1 VRTLKGYEAIEIA
14 EEYDLP
20 LFDLDYRGEVTVEE
34 TKQFIASHR
43 SPQSFALPNW
53 PESDVE
59 GEHLVM
65 QAFHHLLLEKRH
77 PEAKLED
84 VLATLEKTPI
94 HPAAVELALERLV
107 EQNRLNLLSV
117 TKESITYQ
125 IPRTIY
131 FKEEFLVQLDD
142 LICEECAKLD
152 LDGPFHQACLDT
164 LTKFLGEGSF
174 TLKDI
179 TEEVVGRNSSRSARI
194 IRPNLDMQWLSKKA
208 SVAKSRWQ
216 SVIKPLFTRDDDLDD
231 ADDIHA
237 SPPTSKV
244 PSPPT
249 SAFEST
255 PLASSTPAAVAS
267 PGTRSPLSSASAV
280 HADGGGERKAVTKED
295 LIAYLRSIEILDE
308 HGELARLQKERM
320 GLLNRVDLREQEI
333 RQLEKQKAYLEQQC
347 QEMQR
352 DLDTLVNAMQIAKR
366 RTVPGE
372 HVVDATLNQAASDS
386 TAP

>member
-1 VRTLKGYEAIEIA
+1 MSRVRTLKGYEAIEIA

-65 QAFHHLLLEKRH
+65 QAFYHLLLEKRH
-77 PEAKLED
+77 AEAKLDD

-142 LICEECAKLD
+142 LICEDCAKLD

-179 TEEVVGRNSSRSARI
+179 TEEVVGRNSSRSARLT
-194 IRPNLDMQWLSKKA
+194 RPNLDMQWLSKKA

-231 ADDIHA
+231 ADDSQA
-237 SPPTSKV
+237 SSPIGKV
-244 PSPPT
+244 PSPPM
-249 SAFEST
+249 SASEST
-255 PLASSTPAAVAS
+255 PLASSA
-267 PGTRSPLSSASAV
+267 GTRTPLTTASTV
-280 HADGGGERKAVTKED
+280 HVDGGGERKAVTKED

-366 RTVPGE
+366 RTVSGE

>member
-1 VRTLKGYEAIEIA
+1 MSRVRTLKGYEAIEIA

-65 QAFHHLLLEKRH
+65 QAFYHLLLEKRH
-77 PEAKLED
+77 AEAKLDD

-142 LICEECAKLD
+142 LICEDCAKLD

-179 TEEVVGRNSSRSARI
+179 TEEVVGRNSSRSARLT
-194 IRPNLDMQWLSKKA
+194 RPNLDMQWLSKKA

-231 ADDIHA
+231 ADDSQA
-237 SPPTSKV
+237 SSPIGKV
-244 PSPPT
+244 PSPPM
-249 SAFEST
+249 SASEST
-255 PLASSTPAAVAS
+255 PLASSAGTRTPLTTAS
-267 PGTRSPLSSASAV
+267 PV
-280 HADGGGERKAVTKED
+280 HVDGGGERKAVTKED

-366 RTVPGE
+366 RTVSGE

>member
-1 VRTLKGYEAIEIA
+1 MRTLKGYEAIEIA

-65 QAFHHLLLEKRH
+65 QAFYHLLLEKRH
-77 PEAKLED
+77 AEAKLDD

-142 LICEECAKLD
+142 LICEDCAKLD

-179 TEEVVGRNSSRSARI
+179 TEEVVGRNSSRSARLT
-194 IRPNLDMQWLSKKA
+194 RPNLDMQWLSKKA

-231 ADDIHA
+231 ADDSQA
-237 SPPTSKV
+237 SSPIGKV
-244 PSPPT
+244 PSPPM
-249 SAFEST
+249 SASEST
-255 PLASSTPAAVAS
+255 PLASSAGTRTPLTTAS
-267 PGTRSPLSSASAV
+267 PV
-280 HADGGGERKAVTKED
+280 HVDGGGERKAVTKED

-366 RTVPGE
+366 RTVSGE

>member
-65 QAFHHLLLEKRH
+65 QAFYHLLLEKRH
-77 PEAKLED
+77 AEARLDD

-142 LICEECAKLD
+142 LICEDCAKLD

-179 TEEVVGRNSSRSARI
+179 TEEVVGRNSSRSARLT
-194 IRPNLDMQWLSKKA
+194 RPNLDMQWLSKKA

-231 ADDIHA
+231 ADDSQA
-237 SPPTSKV
+237 SSPIGKV
-244 PSPPT
+244 PSPPM
-249 SAFEST
+249 SASEST
-255 PLASSTPAAVAS
+255 PLASSA
-267 PGTRSPLSSASAV
+267 GTRTPLTTASTV
-280 HADGGGERKAVTKED
+280 HVDGGGERKAVTKED

-366 RTVPGE
+366 RTVSGE

>member
-1 VRTLKGYEAIEIA
+1 MRTLKGYEAIEIA

-65 QAFHHLLLEKRH
+65 QAFYHLLLEKRH
-77 PEAKLED
+77 AEAKLDD

-142 LICEECAKLD
+142 LICEDCAKLD

-179 TEEVVGRNSSRSARI
+179 TEEVVGRNSSRSARLT
-194 IRPNLDMQWLSKKA
+194 RPNLDMQWLSKKA

-231 ADDIHA
+231 ADDSQA
-237 SPPTSKV
+237 SSPIGKV
-244 PSPPT
+244 PSPPM
-249 SAFEST
+249 SASEST
-255 PLASSTPAAVAS
+255 PLASSA
-267 PGTRSPLSSASAV
+267 GTRTPLTTASTV
-280 HADGGGERKAVTKED
+280 HVDGGGERKAVTKED

-366 RTVPGE
+366 RTVSGE

>member
-1 VRTLKGYEAIEIA
+1 MSRVRTLKGYEAIEIA

-65 QAFHHLLLEKRH
+65 QAFYHLLLEKRH
-77 PEAKLED
+77 AEAKLDD

-142 LICEECAKLD
+142 LICEDCAKLD

-179 TEEVVGRNSSRSARI
+179 TEEVVGRNSSRSARLT
-194 IRPNLDMQWLSKKA
+194 RPNLDMQWLSKKA

-231 ADDIHA
+231 ADDSQA
-237 SPPTSKV
+237 SSPIGKV
-244 PSPPT
+244 PSPPI
-249 SAFEST
+249 SASEST
-255 PLASSTPAAVAS
+255 PLASSA
-267 PGTRSPLSSASAV
+267 GTRTPLPTASTV
-280 HADGGGERKAVTKED
+280 HVDGGGERKAVTKED

-366 RTVPGE
+366 RTVSGE

>member
-65 QAFHHLLLEKRH
+65 QAFYHLLLEKRH
-77 PEAKLED
+77 AEAKLDD

-142 LICEECAKLD
+142 LICEDCAKLD

-179 TEEVVGRNSSRSARI
+179 TEEVVGRNSSRSARLT
-194 IRPNLDMQWLSKKA
+194 RPNLDMQWLSKKA

-231 ADDIHA
+231 ADDSQA
-237 SPPTSKV
+237 SSPIGKV
-244 PSPPT
+244 PSPPM
-249 SAFEST
+249 SASEST
-255 PLASSTPAAVAS
+255 PLASSA
-267 PGTRSPLSSASAV
+267 GTRTPLTTASTV
-280 HADGGGERKAVTKED
+280 HVDGGGERKAVTKED

-366 RTVPGE
+366 RTVSGE